1 MHSANVVSF
10 PLHRNLLTPD
20 GARNISDTY
29 LESLLRE
36 FKLYPVSLER
46 LVVLQYKSLN
56 LLIDSLL
63 KLKGF

>member
-10 PLHRNLLTPD
+10 PLHRNFLTPD

-36 FKLYPVSLER
+36 FKLYPVSL
-46 LVVLQYKSLN
+46 KKTSN
-56 LLIDSLL
+56 TLI
-63 KLKGF
+63 